1 MTSARSGRAG
11 EQDPDQWESAYLR
24 FETPFEEE
32 RKFVR
37 RLAAAGAHTWNK
49 NALILDLFCGRGGGA
64 RALHQ
69 LGFQRVVG
77 VDLSPRLL
85 HARVDPSCCM
95 VADCR
100 VLPVAT
106 ASADIAIVQ
115 GGLHHLPTIP
125 GDLDAVLQ
133 EVGRA
138 LRPGGLFVA
147 VEPWDTPFLR
157 LVHGICEFR
166 LVRRAFRKIDALATM
181 IDHERTTYDAWLR
194 NGQVVLAELDKHF
207 HRRRARIQL
216 GKIHYVGTPVSHE

>member
-1 MTSARSGRAG
+1 MTVGTE
-11 EQDPDQWESAYLR
+11 EQASDAWESAYLR
-24 FETPFEEE
+24 FETPREEE

-37 RLAAAGAHTWNK
+37 RLVAAGAPTWDK

-69 LGFQRVVG
+69 LGFRCVVG
-77 VDLSPRLL
+77 LDLSPRLL
-85 HARVDPSCCM
+85 RARVDASSCM

-106 ASADIAIVQ
+106 GSADIVVVQ
-115 GGLHHLPTIP
+115 GGLHHLTTIP
-125 GDLDAVLQ
+125 DDLATVLK

-157 LVHGICEFR
+157 LVHGICEVP
-166 LVRRAFRKIDALATM
+166 LARRALRKIDALATM
-181 IDHERTTYDAWLR
+181 IDHERTTYEAWLR
-194 NGQVVLAELDKHF
+194 NGPVVLAELDKHF
-207 HRRRARIQL
+207 ERRQARMGL
-216 GKIHYVGTPVSHE
+216 GKLHYVGTPRVA